1 MEEFALFEKL
11 LNTVVSFC
19 WHCVQLFPS
28 LFFSSDFFPSSLF
41 LSLPFSLPS
50 PQAPCENMRTPSTYP
65 ANMLPH
71 HPAQGNFEDFTCWAG
86 PSGAGGTLIQ
96 HHLNSS
102 SHTSKNTP
110 NHTDIST
117 CPIPVGETMA
127 TTKQHQQQ
135 HHQQQQRLVISLSS
149 HKLIKSLKTHTHS
162 VMMYVTN
169 GTFFLIKQK
178 QKGTKKKKQCFWTFG
193 LWTTASKRVWFWF
206 RMICFSCVFHHHS
219 PPPPR
224 GCQGERVVA
233 GGPPH
238 TSAPV
243 RRHYACPVLLVP
255 LPSV

>member
-1 MEEFALFEKL
+1 MEEFALFEKFWSS

-178 QKGTKKKKQCFWTFG
+178 QKGTKKKNNVFEHLDFG
-193 LWTTASKRVWFWF
+193 PLPQRGCDFDFVWF
-206 RMICFSCVFHHHS
+206 VFLVSFTTTVLHHPEAVKGSESWPVAHRTLA
-219 PPPPR
+219 PPS
-224 GCQGERVVA
+224 
-233 GGPPH
+233 GG
-238 TSAPV
+238 TT
-243 RRHYACPVLLVP
+243 PVL
-255 LPSV
+255 SY